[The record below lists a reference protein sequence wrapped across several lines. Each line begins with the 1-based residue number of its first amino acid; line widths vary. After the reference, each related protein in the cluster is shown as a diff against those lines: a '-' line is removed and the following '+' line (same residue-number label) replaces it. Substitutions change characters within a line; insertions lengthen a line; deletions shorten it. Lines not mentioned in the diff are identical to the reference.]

1 MNLGL
6 SLAPHILDE
15 HLRKGEAEDNQAAPT
30 DLVEHNDGGCDKVE
44 GSIKVGWALPDK
56 GPNAIGLA
64 HYDMVD
70 VARAEVLVSGAGHL
84 EIFAEEHNL
93 EGCVGTVAHLNHLEA
108 EVLPGR
114 MDADTDE
121 WDKKAE
127 CNHSNRLLDWL
138 VLPSL
143 QPAEHLVDDVG

>member
-44 GSIKVGWALPDK
+44 GSLKVGWALPDK

-93 EGCVGTVAHLNHLEA
+93 
-108 EVLPGR
+108 
-114 MDADTDE
+114 
-121 WDKKAE
+121 
-127 CNHSNRLLDWL
+127 
-138 VLPSL
+138 
-143 QPAEHLVDDVG
+143 